1 MAIQVREV
9 TRIQMKTKERT
20 PALAASGVR
29 KAFRSSRVLPGG
41 GSAVCAVDS
50 VSLEVGRGEI
60 YGLLGANG
68 SGKSTLIRLF
78 STLLTPDAGE
88 VRVFGLDIDRDEL
101 AVKRLINRVSVEA
114 SFFKKLSAME
124 NLVYAGRLY
133 GVSPEIS
140 RPKILTI
147 LRRLG
152 IEQGRVDEPLEK
164 LSRGMQQKVA
174 IARAF
179 LSAPMLLLLDEP
191 TTGLDIRS
199 KREVQTFV
207 RDLRDEHDATILLTT
222 HDLDE
227 ASRLADRIGIL
238 HGGRLVA
245 EGASEELIA
254 RHGAASLEDVFMALT
269 GRRIDE
275 ADERGEGETIAW
287 ERWEGTIE
295 YTFMAP
301 VPRLTHL
308 LGMCG
313 ATLVRALA
321 FSVAILAA
329 VALFVPVDLSNANVA
344 SALVLLATGAVAFIG
359 LAIGSAVFPLLW
371 TEKGLQMAYIVQAV
385 VLLVSGVYY
394 PTSVLPEW
402 MQLLSVI
409 SPATY
414 VIRGMRAALLDGADL
429 GGVWPDLWPALLVG
443 AVSIPLGLRLFVWAE
458 RYAKRTGR
466 LKRSG

>member
-1 MAIQVREV
+1 MAIQVREAIR
-9 TRIQMKTKERT
+9 TEKKTA
-20 PALAASGVR
+20 ALAAFAVR
-29 KAFRSSRVLPGG
+29 KEFRPARAVSGG
-41 GSAVCAVDS
+41 TNLRAVDD
-50 VSLEVGRGEI
+50 VSLSVWRGEI

-133 GVSPEIS
+133 GVAPDES
-140 RPKILTI
+140 RPKIVSI

-152 IEQGRVDEPLEK
+152 IEDRRMTEPLEQ

-179 LSAPMLLLLDEP
+179 LSTPMLLLLDEP

-238 HGGRLVA
+238 HQGRLVA
-245 EGASEELIA
+245 EGTPAELA
-254 RHGAASLEDVFMALT
+254 VRHGGGTLEDVFMTLT
-269 GRRIDE
+269 GRRIEEVDE
-275 ADERGEGETIAW
+275 PGG
-287 ERWEGTIE
+287 
-295 YTFMAP
+295 P
-301 VPRLTHL
+301 V
-308 LGMCG
+308 
-313 ATLVRALA
+313 A
-321 FSVAILAA
+321 
-329 VALFVPVDLSNANVA
+329 
-344 SALVLLATGAVAFIG
+344 
-359 LAIGSAVFPLLW
+359 
-371 TEKGLQMAYIVQAV
+371 
-385 VLLVSGVYY
+385 
-394 PTSVLPEW
+394 
-402 MQLLSVI
+402 
-409 SPATY
+409 
-414 VIRGMRAALLDGADL
+414 
-429 GGVWPDLWPALLVG
+429 
-443 AVSIPLGLRLFVWAE
+443 
-458 RYAKRTGR
+458 
-466 LKRSG
+466 